1 MNEAVLVVQQ
11 LEAAYGPTLIFSKV
25 SFTVNR
31 GEIRVILGGS
41 GCGKSTLLKN
51 IIGLETPIA
60 GTAEILG
67 KRVHSL
73 DLFERNQHFQRIG
86 ILFQN
91 GALLGSLTIEE
102 NIALPLR
109 THTDLSTSIIRELVR
124 LKLELVG
131 LGHALKLYPS
141 ELSGGM
147 KKRAAMARAL
157 ILDPEIVFC
166 DEPSAGLDPITAVG
180 LDRLILRIRDLFGV
194 AIVVVTHEL
203 LSIDAIADRILFLGQ
218 KTALFDGSVAEAKK
232 SDIDEVRQF
241 FLRNP
246 DESQQQ
252 GLALSDLLGRSKDNI
267 GSPQ

>member
-1 MNEAVLVVQQ
+1 MNETVLIVHQ
-11 LEAAYGPTLIFSKV
+11 LEAAYGPTLILSKV

-51 IIGLETPIA
+51 IIGLETPRS
-60 GTAEILG
+60 GWAEILD
-67 KRVHSL
+67 KCIHTL
-73 DLFERNQHFQRIG
+73 DLHERDRHFQRIG

-102 NIALPLR
+102 NVALPLK
-109 THTDLSTSIIRELVR
+109 THTDLPASIICELVR

-131 LGHALKLYPS
+131 LGHALKLYPA

-166 DEPSAGLDPITAVG
+166 DEPSAGLDPVTAAE

-203 LSIDAIADRILFLGQ
+203 HSINTIADNILFLGQ
-218 KTALFDGSVAEAKK
+218 KTALFNGPLADAKNC
-232 SDIDEVRQF
+232 DHDEVRHF
-241 FLRNP
+241 FLRDP
-246 DESQQQ
+246 EEAQQNT
-252 GLALSDLLGRSKDNI
+252 ATLSELFDKRK
-267 GSPQ
+267 